1 MPNPLDRGSGHCA
14 SAELIAEVANLF
26 DVLWERNSAEP
37 PVAKES
43 AADVRTAAI
52 VVLEANVGKL
62 APAHGGIGHNRPDGD
77 LPLAEHEQIT
87 VLRAISE
94 TRLAVLSGSDY
105 SVADA
110 VWRVALQVSR
120 TVGAWAAKQINL
132 RRRVRVR
139 GRQGPREKL
148 FYIVGTGVEIWEH
161 GEKIQ
166 GMLQHL
172 SDNILSPFGSMDGS
186 PTA

>member
-94 TRLAVLSGSDY
+94 TRLAVLSG
-105 SVADA
+105 
-110 VWRVALQVSR
+110 LVSE
-120 TVGAWAAKQINL
+120 
-132 RRRVRVR
+132 
-139 GRQGPREKL
+139 GPGP
-148 FYIVGTGVEIWEH
+148 F
-161 GEKIQ
+161 GEKMQ
-166 GMLQHL
+166 QPLADDLLETDRSTSKFPRLAGG
-172 SDNILSPFGSMDGS
+172 PGFG
-186 PTA
+186 PEI